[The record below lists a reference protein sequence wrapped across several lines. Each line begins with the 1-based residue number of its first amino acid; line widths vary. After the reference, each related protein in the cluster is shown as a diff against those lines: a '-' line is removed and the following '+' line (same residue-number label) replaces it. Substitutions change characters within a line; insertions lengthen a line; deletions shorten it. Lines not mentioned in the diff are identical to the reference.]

1 MTLTY
6 AFSLAFGALPDAP
19 PEDEIQAL
27 LEAARLGAEDAARRL
42 YRLFVD
48 RVYRA
53 VRSLS
58 ASDADAEEVTQDSF
72 AKAFAA
78 LHRYRPQA
86 GKPFLSWLLTIALN
100 TARTRGRSLAR
111 RARREAPALEHEP
124 QDGAAPDPEE
134 RLLQGELRRVLIGA
148 LADLPERDR
157 EVVALR
163 YCSGLKAPAVAEAL
177 GLTAAN
183 VRKICERRRSQL
195 IAILEPYLSETGEV
209 RR

>member
-1 MTLTY
+1 MTL
-6 AFSLAFGALPDAP
+6 ADVFSLAFGALPDAP

-27 LEAARLGAEDAARRL
+27 LAAARRGAEDAARRL

-53 VRSLS
+53 VRSFL

-72 AKAFAA
+72 VKAFAA
-78 LHRYRPQA
+78 LDRYRPQA
-86 GKPFLSWLLTIALN
+86 GKPFLNWLMTIALN

-111 RARREAPALEHEP
+111 RARREAPAPEHEP
-124 QDGAAPDPEE
+124 EDEVAPDPQE
-134 RLLQGELRRVLIGA
+134 RLLQGELRGVLLGA
-148 LADLPERDR
+148 LADLPDRDR

-163 YCSGLKAPAVAEAL
+163 YCSGLKAPAVADAL

-183 VRKICERRRSQL
+183 VRKICQRRRAEL
-195 IAILEPYLSETGEV
+195 IAILEPYLSATGEI

>member
-1 MTLTY
+1 MDLTHV
-6 AFSLAFGALPDAP
+6 FSLAFGALPDAP

-27 LEAARLGAEDAARRL
+27 LAAARRGAPDAARRL

-72 AKAFAA
+72 VKAFAA
-78 LHRYRPQA
+78 LDRYRPRA
-86 GKPFLSWLLTIALN
+86 GKPFLAWLMTIALN
-100 TARTRGRSLAR
+100 TARSRGRRLAR
-111 RARREAPALEHEP
+111 RARREAPAPEHEP
-124 QDGAAPDPEE
+124 QDASAPDPEE
-134 RLLQGELRRVLIGA
+134 RLLRRELRRVLLDA
-148 LADLPERDR
+148 LAGLPERDR
-157 EVVALR
+157 EVVVLR

-177 GLTAAN
+177 GLQAAN
-183 VRKICERRRSQL
+183 VRKICQRRRSEL
-195 IAILEPYLSETGEV
+195 AAILEPYLNENGEV